1 VRAAFEWC
9 VEDFIAQVIDA
20 TDAFDDLVM
29 ERSELNATRRVSFWR
44 GSLGE
49 KRPAKIT
56 CQQLS
61 ELRKGQVVGD
71 ETTTAASKA
80 FLCRV
85 ASDVAALAYRLEV
98 APTAALLARH
108 PYGNRHLG

>member
-61 ELRKGQVVGD
+61 ELRKGHVVGD
-71 ETTTAASKA
+71 ETTTAAAVRNERPHVTEVRGDDLPDAAALS
-80 FLCRV
+80 
-85 ASDVAALAYRLEV
+85 AALAIGE
-98 APTAALLARH
+98 A
-108 PYGNRHLG
+108 